1 MLTASRLIFS
11 NKGSEEIKDCIP
23 LVEVERV
30 KLQNA
35 GPPPSPPSPHPLRA
49 PRRASLSLSLSLSL
63 THTRARARSLSHTLS
78 RTTA

>member
-1 MLTASRLIFS
+1 LQGGKWRELRLVLTASRLIFS

-35 GPPPSPPSPHPLRA
+35 GPPPSH
-49 PRRASLSLSLSLSL
+49 
-63 THTRARARSLSHTLS
+63 
-78 RTTA
+78 